1 MWVPLTSGGRNTV
14 ISSVATVCWICPSLI
29 QEAQGI
35 TQATHPDSL
44 DGELAQVFTGL
55 DIGKVQLFGC
65 IHGAVSCLGPGR
77 KEGYQ
82 GRSARAFSMAF
93 TRVRLSGEVVLGKLD
108 TFWPLRSIRYL
119 WKFHFGRSPVR
130 DASWR

>member
-1 MWVPLTSGGRNTV
+1 
-14 ISSVATVCWICPSLI
+14 
-29 QEAQGI
+29 
-35 TQATHPDSL
+35 
-44 DGELAQVFTGL
+44 
-55 DIGKVQLFGC
+55 
-65 IHGAVSCLGPGR
+65 
-77 KEGYQ
+77 
-82 GRSARAFSMAF
+82 MAF